1 MKVIVLF
8 NVVCIFALVLP
19 QTSAENEYSGTQVV
33 RRAGKAPVMCAAK
46 CQYNPCM
53 KMCMHCAFCYCN
65 SHVYGQCKCC
75 N

>member
-33 RRAGKAPVMCAAK
+33 RRAGKGETLIIGAP
-46 CQYNPCM
+46 
-53 KMCMHCAFCYCN
+53 
-65 SHVYGQCKCC
+65 S
-75 N
+75 